1 LASLEIVPPSLM
13 DDEYARA
20 GIRDPK
26 IFITTSR
33 KPSSRLTKFVKVIFT
48 LKRNF
53 SLIEYQELRLIFPNA
68 VKVNRGAYILPQ
80 LVQTCRENE
89 VTDLILVH
97 ETRGEPG
104 TVTVTKYWR
113 VF

>member
-1 LASLEIVPPSLM
+1 M

-104 TVTVTKYWR
+104 TVTVTKFWCILT
-113 VF
+113 

>member
-1 LASLEIVPPSLM
+1 ML

-20 GIRDPK
+20 GVHDPK

-33 KPSSRLTKFVKVIFT
+33 KPSSRLIQFVK
-48 LKRNF
+48 
-53 SLIEYQELRLIFPNA
+53 ELRLIFPNSI
-68 VKVNRGAYILPQ
+68 KVNRGAYILPQ
-80 LVQTCRENE
+80 LVETCKNNE

-104 TVTVTKYWR
+104 VTSPST
-113 VF
+113 FLIIFF